1 MDSAGEVVLT
11 VVVSSMVVARG
22 EVTRVV
28 VVTFTLVGAVCGW
41 SLAGAPVVVSGRQI
55 RQKKKHKKPQSSQM
69 PILSDPSSKKDC
81 PEPHQLN
88 KTRSQESKVATLSLS
103 NA

>member
-41 SLAGAPVVVSGRQI
+41 SLAGAPVVVSGRQT
-55 RQKKKHKKPQSSQM
+55 RQKKKPQSSEM

>member
-41 SLAGAPVVVSGRQI
+41 SLAGAPVVVSGRQT
-55 RQKKKHKKPQSSQM
+55 RQKRKKNPQSSEM

>member
-41 SLAGAPVVVSGRQI
+41 SLAGAPVVVSGRQT
-55 RQKKKHKKPQSSQM
+55 RQRKKN
-69 PILSDPSSKKDC
+69 PSVKRDA
-81 PEPHQLN
+81 H
-88 KTRSQESKVATLSLS
+88 TI
-103 NA
+103 

>member
-41 SLAGAPVVVSGRQI
+41 SLAGAPVVVSGRQT
-55 RQKKKHKKPQSSQM
+55 RQKKKTPQSSEM

-81 PEPHQLN
+81 PEAHQLN
-88 KTRSQESKVATLSLS
+88 KTHSQESKVATLSLS

>member
-41 SLAGAPVVVSGRQI
+41 SLAGAPVVVSGRQT
-55 RQKKKHKKPQSSQM
+55 RQKKKKPQSSEM

>member
-41 SLAGAPVVVSGRQI
+41 SLAGAPVVVSGRQT
-55 RQKKKHKKPQSSQM
+55 RQTKKTPQSSEM